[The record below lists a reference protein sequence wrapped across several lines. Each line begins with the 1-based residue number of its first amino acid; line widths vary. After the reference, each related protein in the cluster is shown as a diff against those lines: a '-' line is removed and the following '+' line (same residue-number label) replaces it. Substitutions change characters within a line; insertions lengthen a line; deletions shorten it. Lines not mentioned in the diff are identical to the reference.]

1 MGWNPIVIDGGDVPK
16 VEVDDV
22 AVANQADILR
32 NAAAKF
38 GALAESL
45 TATWGGLART
55 YATGHTQLV
64 LRKMDEADAA
74 ATRAEWVYRE
84 VAWALDAFAAEMRQ
98 CRYDADALASDV
110 RRFLRRENVQIAAS
124 LSWTDEFDKNI
135 AYWQRAHRLRGR
147 MNRAIERCRVR
158 LDVIGEDPNAFDP
171 YDGLTSVNKDGVG
184 FSETVN
190 VDATE
195 LGWDLFGESGAISG
209 SQVDQ
214 GSLGDCWFLS
224 SLAALAD
231 KNPEAIRRM
240 VHDDGDGNYTVTL
253 FIDGEWQA
261 IHVDNTMLIDENG
274 RPRFA
279 GDGDHNDKALW
290 PMLVEKAAIRAYGG
304 DYVAMNAGT
313 GAMSMTLFTGNPAA
327 TDLITPNIPWDAD
340 AIAKYAEASQRAD
353 VIMTANSNVSADADP
368 FEIHVTRLSGATILG
383 NAVAIPGTADF
394 YNNHVYQVASV
405 AANGDVTLVNPHNG
419 NGVKDGV
426 DDDRFTITA
435 EQFQDLF
442 LGVSIGT
449 TS

>member
-1 MGWNPIVIDGGDVPK
+1 MGWNPIVIDGGDVPS

-32 NAAAKF
+32 HAATKF

-45 TATWGGLART
+45 TRTWGDLANT
-55 YATGHTQLV
+55 YATGHTQMV
-64 LRKMDEADAA
+64 LEKMDDVDEA
-74 ATRAEWVYRE
+74 ATRAEWVYGE
-84 VAWALDAFAAEMRQ
+84 VAWALDAFAVEMRE
-98 CRYDADALASDV
+98 CRYEADALASAV
-110 RRFLRRENVQIAAS
+110 RKLLRRDNVQVNAS
-124 LSWTDEFDKNI
+124 LPWTDEFEKNI
-135 AYWQRAHRLRGR
+135 ACWQRAYRLRGS
-147 MNRAIERCRVR
+147 MNRAIEQCKVR
-158 LDVIGEDPNAFDP
+158 LDAIGEDRNAFDP

-184 FSETVN
+184 FSDRVN
-190 VDATE
+190 VTTRD
-195 LGWDLFGESGAISG
+195 LDWDLFGTSGNVSG

-214 GSLGDCWFLS
+214 GSLGDCWFLA

-231 KNPEAIRRM
+231 KDPEAIRRM

-253 FIDGEWQA
+253 FVDGRWQA

-290 PMLVEKAAIRAYGG
+290 PMLVEKAAIRTYGG

-368 FEIHVTRLSGATILG
+368 FEIDVTRLSGATIQG
-383 NAVAIPGTADF
+383 NAVQISGTADF